1 VNPLAERRLQDL
13 AKITRLGV
21 RARGRVTVCET
32 LGTPPSEITVA
43 LNYKTAAS
51 ARYPDD
57 ARDTTRI
64 KIVLGARYPFQEP
77 AVEVLDPVFNP
88 NVYPSG
94 RVCLGKKWLATE
106 GLDLIVL
113 RVVKILTFDPEILN
127 DWAPANMEAAFWYKT
142 MLASNRGLF
151 PTEKIALDEEVAAAR
166 TVWNEAKA

>member
-1 VNPLAERRLQDL
+1 MNPLAERRLQDL

-21 RARGRVTVCET
+21 RARGRIAVGET

-57 ARDTTRI
+57 VRETTRI

-77 AVEVLDPVFNP
+77 AVEILDPVFNP

-94 RVCLGKKWLATE
+94 RVCLGKKWIATE

-113 RVVKILTFDPEILN
+113 RVIKILTFDPEILN
-127 DWAPANMEAAFWYKT
+127 DWAPANMEAAFWYKS
-142 MLASNRGLF
+142 MLASNPGAF
-151 PTEKIALDEEVAAAR
+151 PTERIALGEESAPAKS
-166 TVWNEAKA
+166 VWNEAKA

>member
-1 VNPLAERRLQDL
+1 MNPLAERRLQDL

-21 RARGRVTVCET
+21 RARGRIAVGET
-32 LGTPPSEITVA
+32 LGTPPSEITVS

-51 ARYPDD
+51 ARYPEDV
-57 ARDTTRI
+57 RETTRI
-64 KIVLGARYPFQEP
+64 RIILSARYPFQEP
-77 AVEVLDPVFNP
+77 AVEILDPVFNP

-113 RVVKILTFDPEILN
+113 RVIKILTFDPEILN
-127 DWAPANMEAAFWYKT
+127 DWAPANMEAAHWYKAT
-142 MLASNRGLF
+142 RAAHPGAF
-151 PTEKIALDEEVAAAR
+151 PSEKLALDEAAAAGK

>member
-1 VNPLAERRLQDL
+1 VNPLAERRIHDL
-13 AKITRLGV
+13 AKIQRLGE
-21 RARGRVTVCET
+21 RTRGRITICDT

-51 ARYPDD
+51 ARYPED

-77 AVEVLDPVFNP
+77 TVEILDPVFNP
-88 NVYPSG
+88 NVYASG

-113 RVVKILTFDPEILN
+113 RVIKILTFDPEILN
-127 DWAPANMEAAFWYKT
+127 DWAPANLEAAHWYKAV
-142 MLASNRGLF
+142 LAASPGAF
-151 PTEKIALDEEVAAAR
+151 PSEKIALGEAAVAAKA
-166 TVWNEAKA
+166 VWNEAKA